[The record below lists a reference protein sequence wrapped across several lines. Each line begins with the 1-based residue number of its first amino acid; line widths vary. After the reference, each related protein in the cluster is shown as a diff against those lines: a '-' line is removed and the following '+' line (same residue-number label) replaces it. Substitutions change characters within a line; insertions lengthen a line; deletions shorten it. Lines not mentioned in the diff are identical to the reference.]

1 MGRPRDL
8 SKAHVPGLPSLTPYP
23 SPPSYHMLS
32 SASNFV
38 QPVSPRSAFLQFQA
52 NLYYASL
59 WASNFCRAQ
68 GSCSSL
74 RKQVGAPKPS
84 LVGLFQGLLV
94 HESGDSN
101 SRLKRRGTSRSWG
114 TGQFCGT
121 DCRKLRLASWFFGG
135 GSWAQALHLTL
146 SLNFMCRHYR
156 YVLCPALES
165 PLWIHFQKP
174 SVGYVG
180 GQHALCMAKI
190 CSLSAV
196 NSGNKIH

>member
-1 MGRPRDL
+1 MFLGSRVWPLTLLLHHTTCYRQQAILFNPFPLGLL
-8 SKAHVPGLPSLTPYP
+8 SYNSRQTYIMLACGQAISAEHREAVPLWGSRLELQSLPW
-23 SPPSYHMLS
+23 LS
-32 SASNFV
+32 
-38 QPVSPRSAFLQFQA
+38 
-52 NLYYASL
+52 
-59 WASNFCRAQ
+59 
-68 GSCSSL
+68 
-74 RKQVGAPKPS
+74 
-84 LVGLFQGLLV
+84 LFQGLLV

-114 TGQFCGT
+114 TGQLCGT
-121 DCRKLRLASWFFGG
+121 DCRKLRLASWFFGR